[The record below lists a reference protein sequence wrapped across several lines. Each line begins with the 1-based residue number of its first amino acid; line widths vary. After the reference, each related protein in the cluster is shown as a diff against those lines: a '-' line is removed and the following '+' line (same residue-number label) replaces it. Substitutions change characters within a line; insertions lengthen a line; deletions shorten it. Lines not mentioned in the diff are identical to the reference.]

1 LREEGCPCLIKST
14 RQGSMWDT
22 LTAAPGLE
30 ENLMEVLVIE
40 VHTEVIECT
49 PIILAGKLTTAK

>member
-1 LREEGCPCLIKST
+1 
-14 RQGSMWDT
+14 
-22 LTAAPGLE
+22 LE